1 MEGWAQARD
10 EAIHYLFLYVATK
23 ARDSVLRLLLSVACS
38 TCSKAHTTP
47 EKKARGLIPRLCG
60 RRHGLG
66 TNETRNEAT
75 LSLLVATSAGVK

>member
-23 ARDSVLRLLLSVACS
+23 ARDSVLRLLLSVA
-38 TCSKAHTTP
+38 CSKAHTTP